1 MLYSCMNI
9 KREFLKM
16 KKRKD
21 TTIAINGERKG
32 LLQDAAVEITIATR
46 ETIKTSTIVQYLID
60 NYLNDAVK
68 DLKNQRKD
76 FD

>member
-1 MLYSCMNI
+1 MT
-9 KREFLKM
+9 
-16 KKRKD
+16 KRKD

-32 LLQDAAVEITIATR
+32 LLQDAAVEITISTR

-60 NYLNDAVK
+60 NYLKDAVK